1 MARRAEHE
9 IKLKTNLATT
19 ARIGV
24 LASLALLVIGF
35 VWMQSTMISG
45 AVIASGQAVVS
56 GKPKVVQSLDG
67 GVVAEIFVE
76 DGDVVRAGDV
86 LLKLDPTLMLINQ
99 DIYRNR
105 LAEETARQSRLEAE
119 YLGQTE
125 ITRLPPPVQ
134 LAGVEVERHYLGQQ
148 AVFQARRAVLEG
160 KKEQL
165 DERVLQFGNQTD
177 GVEGQITSIRDQ
189 LQYVEQ
195 ELESLQALNKEGL
208 ARESQVLELQRT
220 QSGLLG
226 QLSQLQSELARIK
239 NSIRDTE
246 LEILQADR
254 TFKDEVVTELR
265 DATATRD
272 ELILEIITVEKK
284 LERID
289 ILAPADGIIHE
300 MQVSTVGGVV
310 APEAIIVQVIPQSE
324 GVEFELRIDPKAI
337 DQIFVGQK
345 AKVSF
350 PAFDMRTI
358 PEIFGTLSD
367 VPPSSVTDP
376 TTGQSYYRVG
386 LSVPPEGLAM
396 LGNVDLIPGMPIEAF
411 LETGERSVLNYLTKP
426 LMDQLSR
433 AFREG

>member
-1 MARRAEHE
+1 MARRPEPE
-9 IKLKTNLATT
+9 VTLKTSLAATT
-19 ARIGV
+19 RIGV
-24 LASLALLVIGF
+24 MASLALLVIGF
-35 VWMQSTMISG
+35 IWMQSTMIAG

-226 QLSQLQSELARIK
+226 QLSQLQ
-239 NSIRDTE
+239 
-246 LEILQADR
+246 
-254 TFKDEVVTELR
+254 
-265 DATATRD
+265 
-272 ELILEIITVEKK
+272 
-284 LERID
+284 
-289 ILAPADGIIHE
+289 
-300 MQVSTVGGVV
+300 
-310 APEAIIVQVIPQSE
+310 
-324 GVEFELRIDPKAI
+324 
-337 DQIFVGQK
+337 
-345 AKVSF
+345 
-350 PAFDMRTI
+350 
-358 PEIFGTLSD
+358 
-367 VPPSSVTDP
+367 
-376 TTGQSYYRVG
+376 
-386 LSVPPEGLAM
+386 
-396 LGNVDLIPGMPIEAF
+396 
-411 LETGERSVLNYLTKP
+411 
-426 LMDQLSR
+426 
-433 AFREG
+433 